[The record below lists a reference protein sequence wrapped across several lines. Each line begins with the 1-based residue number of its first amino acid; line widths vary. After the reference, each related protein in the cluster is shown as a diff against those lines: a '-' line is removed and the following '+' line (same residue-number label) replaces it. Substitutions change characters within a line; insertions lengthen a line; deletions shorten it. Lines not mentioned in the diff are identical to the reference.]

1 MRTLTLA
8 AFVAAASL
16 TSLAHAEGG
25 SAAAAYSTA
34 AAATASVQVQAASM
48 ARYKVQP
55 DEFAQYIGRYQ
66 LSDGHQLTVSKAAG
80 KFYAQVDDQD
90 RAEILS
96 VSPTSFVG
104 RNANIKLDFTLNFN
118 DAQVTVAPLE
128 G

>member
-34 AAATASVQVQAASM
+34 AAATSVQVQAASM
-48 ARYKVQP
+48 ARYKVQA
-55 DEFAQYIGRYQ
+55 DEFAQYVGRYQ
-66 LSDGHQLTVSKAAG
+66 LSDGHQITVSKQGG
-80 KFYAQVDDQD
+80 KFFAQVDEQQ

-104 RNANIKLDFTLNFN
+104 RNANIKLDFSVDAY